1 MPIRLLPS
9 ALVDQIAA
17 GEVVER
23 PASLVKELVENS
35 LDAGARRIEV
45 DCEAGGMSLVRVL
58 DDGHGIPED
67 ELPLAV
73 QRHATSKI
81 ATALDLAAIRSMG
94 FRGEALPSIGSV
106 ARLRIASRAA
116 GAARGAE
123 LRIDGGEMQPTA
135 PSAQPQGT
143 LVEVRD
149 LFFNLPARRKFLRAE
164 STELGHI
171 ARLVERFALARF
183 DVAFRLRHGGRVL
196 IDAPLAE
203 TPLLQRARIAS
214 IMGEAF
220 MDGALPIDRQ
230 AGRVSLRGW
239 LGQPQAAR
247 AASDQ
252 QFAYVNGRAV
262 RDRLLANA
270 IRLGYRD
277 VLYHG
282 RQPAY
287 LLHLDIEPEWVD
299 VNAHPQ
305 KLELRFR
312 DGRQVHDFVFRA
324 VHDALGVGAGVAAPT
339 ASPTA
344 LGVAAGGA
352 IAGDSGITQSGIT
365 QSGITQSGAFEFAT
379 AAPGFW
385 PSAGPAGSPAVRD
398 DAGAPAAAFA
408 ATAVP
413 LGMGVSAGSL
423 GVAVAQLHGVYILAQ
438 SEAGLVLVDAHA
450 AHERV
455 LYERMKRGFG
465 GRPAVQRL
473 LEPIV
478 IETAVHETEAFEGH
492 AAEFAAAGFDLGVL
506 APGRLA
512 LRAVPALLA
521 QADLEPLVRQVL
533 GDLREERGEHHLEAA
548 AHVLLGNIACR
559 AAIRANRRLTLP
571 EMNALLRD
579 METTERAGQCNHGRP
594 TWTLLTLAQLDQLF
608 LRGR

>member
-352 IAGDSGITQSGIT
+352 IAGDSGINQP
-365 QSGITQSGAFEFAT
+365 GAFEFAT

>member
-352 IAGDSGITQSGIT
+352 IAGDSGINQP
-365 QSGITQSGAFEFAT
+365 GAFEFAT

-385 PSAGPAGSPAVRD
+385 PSAGPVGSPAVRD

-413 LGMGVSAGSL
+413 SGMGVSAGSL

>member
-106 ARLRIASRAA
+106 ARLRIASRVV

-352 IAGDSGITQSGIT
+352 TAGDSGINQP
-365 QSGITQSGAFEFAT
+365 GAFEFAT

-413 LGMGVSAGSL
+413 SGMGVSAGSL

>member
-1 MPIRLLPS
+1 MPIRPLPS

-45 DCEAGGMSLVRVL
+45 DCEAGGTALVRVL
-58 DDGHGIPED
+58 DDGQGIPEP
-67 ELPLAV
+67 ELTLAV

-81 ATALDLAAIRSMG
+81 ASADDLAAIRTMG

-106 ARLRIASRAA
+106 SRLRIASRAT
-116 GAARGAE
+116 GATRGAE
-123 LRIDGGEMQPTA
+123 LRVEGGETQEPA
-135 PSAQPQGT
+135 PAAQPQGT
-143 LVEVRD
+143 VVEVRD
-149 LFFNLPARRKFLRAE
+149 LFYNLPARRKFLRAE

-171 ARLVERFALARF
+171 ARLVERFALSRF

-196 IDAPLAE
+196 LDAPVAD
-203 TPLLQRARIAS
+203 TPMAQRARIAQ

-220 MDGALPIDRQ
+220 VDGALPIDRR
-230 AGRVSLRGW
+230 AGRVRLHGW

-270 IRLGYRD
+270 VRLGYRD

-287 LLHLDIEPEWVD
+287 LLWLEIEPEWVD

-305 KLELRFR
+305 KLEVRFR
-312 DGRQVHDFVFRA
+312 DGRQIHDFVFRA
-324 VHDALGVGAGVAAPT
+324 VHDALGVGAGSAAPT
-339 ASPTA
+339 ASPVG
-344 LGVAAGGA
+344 LGVTAPV
-352 IAGDSGITQSGIT
+352 
-365 QSGITQSGAFEFAT
+365 AT
-379 AAPGFW
+379 PYGGFW
-385 PSAGPAGSPAVRD
+385 PSAGPDGGPASAPHGVGEGMGSAGRIHEAAIEAAGGPVR
-398 DAGAPAAAFA
+398 
-408 ATAVP
+408 VP
-413 LGMGVSAGSL
+413 GSLPEGMGVRAGSL
-423 GVAVAQLHGVYILAQ
+423 GIAIAQLHGVYILAQ

-455 LYERMKRGFG
+455 LYERMKREFG
-465 GRPAVQRL
+465 GRPAVQQL
-473 LEPIV
+473 LEPLIV
-478 IETAVHETEAFEGH
+478 EVAADETEAFDAQ
-492 AAEFAAAGFDLGVL
+492 AAQFAAAGFDLGVL

-521 QADLEPLVRQVL
+521 QTDLVPLVRQVIR
-533 GDLREERGEHHLEAA
+533 DLREERGEHHLEAA
-548 AHVLLGNIACR
+548 AHTLLGNIACR

>member
-352 IAGDSGITQSGIT
+352 TPGDSGITQSGIN
-365 QSGITQSGAFEFAT
+365 QPGAFEFAT

-413 LGMGVSAGSL
+413 SGMGVSAGSL

>member
-365 QSGITQSGAFEFAT
+365 QSGINQPGAFEFAT

-408 ATAVP
+408 ATTVP

>member
-196 IDAPLAE
+196 SAAPLAE

-352 IAGDSGITQSGIT
+352 IAGDSGINQP
-365 QSGITQSGAFEFAT
+365 GAFEFAT

>member
-1 MPIRLLPS
+1 VPIRLLPS

-352 IAGDSGITQSGIT
+352 TAGDSGITQSGIT
-365 QSGITQSGAFEFAT
+365 QSGITQSGAFEFAM

>member
-352 IAGDSGITQSGIT
+352 TPGDSGITQP
-365 QSGITQSGAFEFAT
+365 GAFEFAT

-385 PSAGPAGSPAVRD
+385 PSAGPVGSPAVRD

>member
-352 IAGDSGITQSGIT
+352 IAGDSGINQP
-365 QSGITQSGAFEFAT
+365 GAFEFAT

-385 PSAGPAGSPAVRD
+385 PSAGPVGSPAVRD

>member
-1 MPIRLLPS
+1 MPIRPLPS

-45 DCEAGGMSLVRVL
+45 DCEAGGTALVRVL
-58 DDGHGIPED
+58 DDGQGIPEP
-67 ELPLAV
+67 ELTLAV

-81 ATALDLAAIRSMG
+81 ASADDLAAIRTMG

-106 ARLRIASRAA
+106 SRLRIASRAT
-116 GAARGAE
+116 GATRGAE
-123 LRIDGGEMQPTA
+123 LRVEGGETQEPA
-135 PSAQPQGT
+135 PAAQPQGT
-143 LVEVRD
+143 VVEVRD
-149 LFFNLPARRKFLRAE
+149 LFYNLPARRKFLRAE

-171 ARLVERFALARF
+171 ARLVERFALSRF

-196 IDAPLAE
+196 LDAPVAD
-203 TPLLQRARIAS
+203 TPMAQRARIAQ

-220 MDGALPIDRQ
+220 VDGALPIDRR
-230 AGRVSLRGW
+230 AGRVRLHGW

-270 IRLGYRD
+270 VRLGYRD

-287 LLHLDIEPEWVD
+287 LLWLEIEPEWVD

-305 KLELRFR
+305 KLEVRFR
-312 DGRQVHDFVFRA
+312 DGRQIHDFVFRA
-324 VHDALGVGAGVAAPT
+324 VHDALGVGAGSAAPT
-339 ASPTA
+339 ASPVG
-344 LGVAAGGA
+344 LGVTAPV
-352 IAGDSGITQSGIT
+352 
-365 QSGITQSGAFEFAT
+365 AT
-379 AAPGFW
+379 PYGGFW
-385 PSAGPAGSPAVRD
+385 PSAGPDGGPASAPHGVGEGMGSAGRIHEAAIEAAGGPVR
-398 DAGAPAAAFA
+398 
-408 ATAVP
+408 VP
-413 LGMGVSAGSL
+413 GSLPEGMGVRAGSL
-423 GVAVAQLHGVYILAQ
+423 GIAIAQLHGVYILAQ

-455 LYERMKRGFG
+455 LYERMKREFG
-465 GRPAVQRL
+465 GRPAVQQL
-473 LEPIV
+473 LEPLIV
-478 IETAVHETEAFEGH
+478 EVAADETEAFDAQ
-492 AAEFAAAGFDLGVL
+492 AAQFAAAGFDLGVL

-521 QADLEPLVRQVL
+521 QTDLVPLVRQVTR
-533 GDLREERGEHHLEAA
+533 DLREERGEHHLEAA
-548 AHVLLGNIACR
+548 AHTLLGNIACR

>member
-352 IAGDSGITQSGIT
+352 IAGDSGITQSGIN
-365 QSGITQSGAFEFAT
+365 QPGAFEFAT

-385 PSAGPAGSPAVRD
+385 PSAGPVGSPAVRD

>member
-1 MPIRLLPS
+1 MPIRPLPS

-45 DCEAGGMSLVRVL
+45 DCEAGGTALVRVL
-58 DDGHGIPED
+58 DDGQGIPEP
-67 ELPLAV
+67 ELTLAV

-81 ATALDLAAIRSMG
+81 ASADDLAAIRTMG

-106 ARLRIASRAA
+106 SRLRIASRAT
-116 GAARGAE
+116 GATRGAE
-123 LRIDGGEMQPTA
+123 LRVEGGETQEPA
-135 PSAQPQGT
+135 PAAQPQGT
-143 LVEVRD
+143 VVEVRD
-149 LFFNLPARRKFLRAE
+149 LFYNLPARRKFLRAE

-171 ARLVERFALARF
+171 ARLVERFALSRF

-196 IDAPLAE
+196 LDAPVAD
-203 TPLLQRARIAS
+203 TPMAQRARIAQ

-220 MDGALPIDRQ
+220 VDGALPIDRR
-230 AGRVSLRGW
+230 AGRVRLHGW

-270 IRLGYRD
+270 VRLGYRD

-287 LLHLDIEPEWVD
+287 LLWLEIEPEWVD

-305 KLELRFR
+305 KLEVRFR
-312 DGRQVHDFVFRA
+312 DGRQIHDFVFRA
-324 VHDALGVGAGVAAPT
+324 VHDALGVGAGSAAPT
-339 ASPTA
+339 ASPVG
-344 LGVAAGGA
+344 LGVTAPV
-352 IAGDSGITQSGIT
+352 
-365 QSGITQSGAFEFAT
+365 AT
-379 AAPGFW
+379 PYGGFW
-385 PSAGPAGSPAVRD
+385 PSAGPDGGPASAPHGVGEGVGSAGRIHEAAIEAAGGPVR
-398 DAGAPAAAFA
+398 
-408 ATAVP
+408 VP
-413 LGMGVSAGSL
+413 GSLPEGMGVRAGSL
-423 GVAVAQLHGVYILAQ
+423 GIAIAQLHGVYILAQ

-455 LYERMKRGFG
+455 LYERMKREFG
-465 GRPAVQRL
+465 GRPAVQQL
-473 LEPIV
+473 LEPLIV
-478 IETAVHETEAFEGH
+478 EVAADETEAFDAQ
-492 AAEFAAAGFDLGVL
+492 AAQFAAAGFDLGVL

-521 QADLEPLVRQVL
+521 QTDLVPLVRQVIR
-533 GDLREERGEHHLEAA
+533 DLREERGEHHLEAA
-548 AHVLLGNIACR
+548 AHTLLGNIACR

>member
-1 MPIRLLPS
+1 VPIRLLPS

-106 ARLRIASRAA
+106 ARLRIASRAV

-352 IAGDSGITQSGIT
+352 TAGDSGITQSGIT
-365 QSGITQSGAFEFAT
+365 QSGITQSGAFEFAM

>member
-1 MPIRLLPS
+1 VPIRLLPS

-352 IAGDSGITQSGIT
+352 IAGDSGINQP
-365 QSGITQSGAFEFAT
+365 GAFEFAT

-385 PSAGPAGSPAVRD
+385 PSAGPVGSPAVRD

-413 LGMGVSAGSL
+413 SGMGVSAGSL

-559 AAIRANRRLTLP
+559 AAIRANRRLSLP

>member
-252 QFAYVNGRAV
+252 QCAYVNGRAV

-352 IAGDSGITQSGIT
+352 IAGDSGITQSGIN
-365 QSGITQSGAFEFAT
+365 QPGAFEFAT

-385 PSAGPAGSPAVRD
+385 PSAGPVGSPAVRD

-413 LGMGVSAGSL
+413 VGMGVSAGSL

>member
-1 MPIRLLPS
+1 
-9 ALVDQIAA
+9 
-17 GEVVER
+17 
-23 PASLVKELVENS
+23 
-35 LDAGARRIEV
+35 
-45 DCEAGGMSLVRVL
+45 
-58 DDGHGIPED
+58 
-67 ELPLAV
+67 
-73 QRHATSKI
+73 
-81 ATALDLAAIRSMG
+81 
-94 FRGEALPSIGSV
+94 
-106 ARLRIASRAA
+106 
-116 GAARGAE
+116 
-123 LRIDGGEMQPTA
+123 
-135 PSAQPQGT
+135 
-143 LVEVRD
+143 
-149 LFFNLPARRKFLRAE
+149 
-164 STELGHI
+164 
-171 ARLVERFALARF
+171 
-183 DVAFRLRHGGRVL
+183 
-196 IDAPLAE
+196 
-203 TPLLQRARIAS
+203 
-214 IMGEAF
+214 

-352 IAGDSGITQSGIT
+352 IAGDSGINQP
-365 QSGITQSGAFEFAT
+365 GAFEFAT

-385 PSAGPAGSPAVRD
+385 PSAGPVGSPAVRD

-413 LGMGVSAGSL
+413 SGMGVSAGSL

-559 AAIRANRRLTLP
+559 AAIRANRRLSLP

>member
-352 IAGDSGITQSGIT
+352 IAGDSGINQP
-365 QSGITQSGAFEFAT
+365 GAFEFAT

-413 LGMGVSAGSL
+413 SGMGVSAGSL

>member
-1 MPIRLLPS
+1 MPIRPLPS

-35 LDAGARRIEV
+35 LDAGARRIEI
-45 DCEAGGMSLVRVL
+45 DCEAGGTALVRVL
-58 DDGHGIPED
+58 DDGQGIPEP
-67 ELPLAV
+67 ELTLAV

-81 ATALDLAAIRSMG
+81 ASADDLAAIRTMG

-106 ARLRIASRAA
+106 SRLRIASRAT
-116 GAARGAE
+116 GATRGAE
-123 LRIDGGEMQPTA
+123 LRVEGGETQEPA
-135 PSAQPQGT
+135 PAAQPQGT
-143 LVEVRD
+143 VVEVRD
-149 LFFNLPARRKFLRAE
+149 LFYNLPARRKFLRAE

-171 ARLVERFALARF
+171 ARLVERFALSRF

-196 IDAPLAE
+196 LDAPVAD
-203 TPLLQRARIAS
+203 TPMAQRARIAQ

-220 MDGALPIDRQ
+220 VDGALPIDRR
-230 AGRVSLRGW
+230 AGRVRLHGW

-270 IRLGYRD
+270 LRLGYRD

-287 LLHLDIEPEWVD
+287 LLWLEIEPEWVD

-305 KLELRFR
+305 KLEVRFR
-312 DGRQVHDFVFRA
+312 DGRQIHDFVFRA
-324 VHDALGVGAGVAAPT
+324 VHDALGVGAGSAAPT
-339 ASPTA
+339 ASPVG
-344 LGVAAGGA
+344 LGVTAPAATPYG
-352 IAGDSGITQSGIT
+352 
-365 QSGITQSGAFEFAT
+365 
-379 AAPGFW
+379 GFW
-385 PSAGPAGSPAVRD
+385 PSAGPDGGPASAPHAVGEGVGSAGRIHEAAIEAAGGPVR
-398 DAGAPAAAFA
+398 
-408 ATAVP
+408 VP
-413 LGMGVSAGSL
+413 GSLPEGMGVRAGSL
-423 GVAVAQLHGVYILAQ
+423 GIAIAQLHGVYILAQ

-455 LYERMKRGFG
+455 LYERMKREFG
-465 GRPAVQRL
+465 GRPAVQQL
-473 LEPIV
+473 LEPLIV
-478 IETAVHETEAFEGH
+478 EVAADETEAFDAQ
-492 AAEFAAAGFDLGVL
+492 AAQFAAAGFDLGVL

-521 QADLEPLVRQVL
+521 QTDLVPLVRQVIR
-533 GDLREERGEHHLEAA
+533 DLREERGEHHLEAA
-548 AHVLLGNIACR
+548 AHTLLGNIACR

>member
-352 IAGDSGITQSGIT
+352 TAGDSGITQSGIT
-365 QSGITQSGAFEFAT
+365 QSGITQSGAFEFAM

>member
-352 IAGDSGITQSGIT
+352 IAGDSGINQP
-365 QSGITQSGAFEFAT
+365 GAFEFAT

-385 PSAGPAGSPAVRD
+385 PSAGPVGSPAVRD

-413 LGMGVSAGSL
+413 VGMGVSAGSL
-423 GVAVAQLHGVYILAQ
+423 GVAVAQLHGVYIFAQ

>member
-352 IAGDSGITQSGIT
+352 TPGD
-365 QSGITQSGAFEFAT
+365 SGITQSGAFEFAT

-385 PSAGPAGSPAVRD
+385 PSAGPVGSPAVRD

>member
-352 IAGDSGITQSGIT
+352 TPGDSGITQSGIN
-365 QSGITQSGAFEFAT
+365 QPGAFEFAT